1 MCICAPCIQCTSTN
15 TDNLFIIS
23 IDTDSIYF
31 RTFLKLAVHVKTSDD
46 EIFNSLS
53 ETCISIADEV
63 TVSSFAIKYKIKF
76 DETWS

>member
-1 MCICAPCIQCTSTN
+1 M
-15 TDNLFIIS
+15 
-23 IDTDSIYF
+23 
-31 RTFLKLAVHVKTSDD
+31 KLAVHVKTSDD